1 MAKLT
6 LLVRAYCH
14 LCDDL
19 LADLQ
24 PLARAHGAS
33 VDVIDVDAPENA
45 ALETEWGERVPALFA
60 GAVAAGTLLCHYHLD
75 VERVARAL
83 DESGQPSGTGRV
95 PGQNPL

>member
-14 LCDDL
+14 LCDDMREAL
-19 LADLQ
+19 R
-24 PLARAHGAS
+24 PLAQAHGAS
-33 VDVIDVDAPENA
+33 VEVIDVDAPENA
-45 ALETEWGERVPALFA
+45 ALETEWGERVPALFT

-83 DESGQPSGTGRV
+83 DESRQLSSTGRV